1 LIREKN
7 RCQKISCYSPFKEVT
22 FGRTVNSPISELLI
36 DNSSCTDPLLISNEF
51 NNLFSTI
58 GSKISNDVQ
67 PTDRPPESYIPDPPD
82 NAPELSFDNIA
93 PGQIIEIIK
102 SLQNKSSLDLDGLS
116 LKFIKFIA
124 LEISSPLA
132 FIFNLSLS
140 QGIFPD
146 KLKTSRIVPIFK
158 SGDKRLCDNYRPIS
172 LVSTLSKI
180 LEKIVATKLTNF
192 LEINK
197 LLYEHQ
203 YGFQR
208 GKSTEQNL
216 LHVINYIGNAINK

>member
-1 LIREKN
+1 MSLGTFCSLDLMSLDVLYLGRFAAWTLCLWTFC
-7 RCQKISCYSPFKEVT
+7 RCTFQKAT
-22 FGRTVNSPISELLI
+22 
-36 DNSSCTDPLLISNEF
+36 
-51 NNLFSTI
+51 STHI
-58 GSKISNDVQ
+58 
-67 PTDRPPESYIPDPPD
+67 
-82 NAPELSFDNIA
+82 
-93 PGQIIEIIK
+93 
-102 SLQNKSSLDLDGLS
+102 QNKSSLDLDGLS

-132 FIFNLSLS
+132 IIFNLSLS

-146 KLKTSRIVPIFK
+146 ELKTNRIVPIFK
-158 SGDKRLCDNYRPIS
+158 TGDKRLCDNYRPIS
-172 LVSTLSKI
+172 LVSALSKI
-180 LEKIVATKLTNF
+180 LEKIVATTLTNF

-216 LHVINYIGNAINK
+216 YM